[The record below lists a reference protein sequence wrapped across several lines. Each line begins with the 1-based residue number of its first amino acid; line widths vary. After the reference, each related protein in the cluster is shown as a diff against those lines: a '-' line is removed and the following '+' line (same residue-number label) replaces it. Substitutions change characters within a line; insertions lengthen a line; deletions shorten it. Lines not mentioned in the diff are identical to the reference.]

1 MRDRVYTTMDLARV
15 CRVSLRTVI
24 RWIDDGKLP
33 SFRTPGGHRRVREAD
48 FKQFLERYNIPL
60 ADTIRLHRRSTIVI
74 GPCRAFSDPWGRSF
88 RQGLGGLLRRASDA
102 CVVLPADNLLEA
114 ALLAGLHRPDLLIL
128 VAGKSGSEIVKLC
141 QAVRKVPETRNT
153 RILLLD
159 GGMPSARR
167 RELRELAV
175 QDIVP
180 RPCAIE
186 DLRARLLPL
195 LAFGPAPRSTA

>member
-1 MRDRVYTTMDLARV
+1 MTDRVYTTMDLARV

-24 RWIDDGKLP
+24 RWIDDGRLP
-33 SFRTPGGHRRVREAD
+33 SFRTPGGHRRVREED
-48 FKQFLERYNIPL
+48 FRQFLDRYHIPF
-60 ADTIRLHRRSTIVI
+60 ADTIHLHRRSTIVV
-74 GPCRAFSDPWGRSF
+74 GPCKALSDPWARSL
-88 RQGLGGLLRRASDA
+88 RQGLGRLLRRASDA
-102 CVVLPADNLLEA
+102 CEVLLADTLLEA

-128 VAGKSGSEIVKLC
+128 DAGKSGSDIAKLC
-141 QAVRKVPETRNT
+141 RAVRKFPETRQI

-159 GGMPSARR
+159 GGIPPARR

-186 DLRARLLPL
+186 DLRAHLIPL
-195 LAFGPAPRSTA
+195 LGFGPAPRSTA